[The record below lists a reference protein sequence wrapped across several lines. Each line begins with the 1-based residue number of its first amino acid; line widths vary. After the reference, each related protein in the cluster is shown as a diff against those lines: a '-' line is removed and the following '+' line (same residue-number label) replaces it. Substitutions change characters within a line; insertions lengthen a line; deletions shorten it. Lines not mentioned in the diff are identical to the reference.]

1 MSKLRIGI
9 IGSGMI
15 AAVVTNAIKS
25 SNNAEVVA
33 VASRTPANA
42 RAFAA
47 EHDISTVFD
56 TWQQLISSD
65 MADAIYIATPT
76 SAREEIAL
84 GAAQAKKHILAEKP
98 FASYESLQ
106 RITQAAKDNGVAFM
120 DATHFAH
127 HPRTQQ
133 IQQTQAEQ
141 IGESQAVRSTFFFPL
156 MERDNIRFDTDKEPT
171 GAVGDMAWYCMR
183 AITEFLQPNMD
194 LCNVGGSIVRDE
206 ETNAVIRGT
215 GVMAF
220 QDGKT
225 STFDFGYN
233 AGVCLMDLDI
243 LAERGMF
250 RMDDFVLDWQQGFA
264 FNDPEHKVGYT
275 QRSEMQT
282 PAQFEFIEAP
292 SERAQEVQMVNAFTL
307 LSQNPAGD
315 QAQASML
322 ISEQT
327 QYLLDMYW
335 NKVS

>member
-25 SNNAEVVA
+25 SNHAEVVA

-47 EHDISTVFD
+47 EHNISSVFD
-56 TWQQLISSD
+56 TWQQLIDSD
-65 MADAIYIATPT
+65 VADAIYIATPT

-84 GAAQAKKHILAEKP
+84 SAAQSKKHILAEKP
-98 FASYESLQ
+98 FASYASLQ
-106 RITQAAKDNGVAFM
+106 RITQAATDNGVAFM

-127 HPRTQQ
+127 HPRTHQ
-133 IQQTQAEQ
+133 IQQTQSEL

-156 MERDNIRFDTDKEPT
+156 MERENIRFDTEKEPT

-183 AITEFLQPNMD
+183 AITEFLQPNMN
-194 LCNVGGSIVRDE
+194 LSKVEGSITRDE
-206 ETNAVIRGT
+206 QTNAVIRGA
-215 GVMAF
+215 GVITF
-220 QDGKT
+220 TDGKT

-264 FNDPEHKVGYT
+264 FSNPEHKVGFT

-282 PAQFEFIEAP
+282 PAQFEYIEAS
-292 SERAQEVQMVNAFTL
+292 SELAQEVHMINHFAL
-307 LSQNPAGD
+307 LSQTPTGE
-315 QAQASML
+315 QAQASRL

>member
-25 SNNAEVVA
+25 SSNAEVVA
-33 VASRTPANA
+33 VTSRTPANA

-47 EHDISTVFD
+47 EHNISSVFD

-65 MADAIYIATPT
+65 VADAIYIATPT

-84 GAAQAKKHILAEKP
+84 GAAQSKKHILAEKP
-98 FASYESLQ
+98 FASYASLQ

-133 IQQTQAEQ
+133 IQQTQSEL

-156 MERDNIRFDTDKEPT
+156 MERENIRFDTEKEPT

-194 LCNVGGSIVRDE
+194 LCKVEGNITRDE
-206 ETNAVIRGT
+206 QTNAVIRGA

-220 QDGKT
+220 ADGKT

-264 FNDPEHKVGYT
+264 FSNPEHKVGFT

-282 PAQFEFIEAP
+282 PAQFEYVEAS
-292 SERAQEVQMVNAFTL
+292 SELAQEVHMINHFAL
-307 LSQNPAGD
+307 LSQNPTGE
-315 QAQASML
+315 QAQASRL

>member
-1 MSKLRIGI
+1 MSKLRFGI
-9 IGSGMI
+9 VGSGMI
-15 AAVVTNAIKS
+15 AAVVANAIKKADS
-25 SNNAEVVA
+25 AEVVA

-42 RAFAA
+42 QTFAA
-47 EHDISTVFD
+47 EHNIGLVFD
-56 TWQQLISSD
+56 SWQQLISSD
-65 MADAIYIATPT
+65 QVDAVYVATPT
-76 SAREEIAL
+76 SAREEIAM
-84 GAAQAKKHILAEKP
+84 AAAHAHKHILAEKP

-194 LCNVGGSIVRDE
+194 LCHIGGSIVRDE

-250 RMDDFVLDWQQGFA
+250 RMDDFVLDWNQGFA

-282 PAQFEFIEAP
+282 PAQFRFIEAP

-307 LSQNPAGD
+307 LSQNPASD
-315 QAQASML
+315 QVQASML